1 MILALEEALAIHE
14 LQISVFGGSP
24 GLRDQGLLEA
34 ALSRPLQT
42 FDGSELYPS
51 LEEKAAALLESIVV
65 NHPFFDGNKRL
76 GYVLMRLVLME
87 AGKDI
92 KASQEEKFE
101 MVIGVAKG
109 ELKAADIAIWLRERM
124 K

>member
-65 NHPFFDGNKRL
+65 NHPFLMGKKAWVCIDEISVNGGWKR
-76 GYVLMRLVLME
+76 Y
-87 AGKDI
+87 
-92 KASQEEKFE
+92 Q
-101 MVIGVAKG
+101 GVSGRK
-109 ELKAADIAIWLRERM
+109 I
-124 K
+124 

>member
-1 MILALEEALAIHE
+1 MIFDLEEVLAIHE

-76 GYVLMRLVLME
+76 GYVLMRLG
-87 AGKDI
+87 ANQI
-92 KASQEEKFE
+92 
-101 MVIGVAKG
+101 VA
-109 ELKAADIAIWLRERM
+109 
-124 K
+124 

>member
-1 MILALEEALAIHE
+1 MIFDLDEVLAIHE
-14 LQISVFGGSP
+14 LQISEFGGSP

-34 ALSRPLQT
+34 ALGRPLQT
-42 FDGSELYPS
+42 FDRSELYPS

-92 KASQEEKFE
+92 KASQEEKYE

-109 ELKAADIAIWLRERM
+109 ELNAADIAKWLRERV

>member
-1 MILALEEALAIHE
+1 MIFDLEEVLAIHE

-109 ELKAADIAIWLRERM
+109 ELNAADIAKWLRGRM